1 MLKKGVLLNK
11 TENFHKTSCKQ
22 ISDSTKFKNNIK
34 VFAEPDRSPRSINNE
49 KHIFKYL
56 QRFLSIDKE
65 KYLHRVFEED
75 TRQ

>member
-1 MLKKGVLLNK
+1 M
-11 TENFHKTSCKQ
+11 
-22 ISDSTKFKNNIK
+22 
-34 VFAEPDRSPRSINNE
+34 FAEPDRSPRSINNE